1 MSCAMGRLRNEI
13 CLCLLALISARE
25 ALANALPQFA
35 SNTVTVS
42 GMVLTEGDNQ
52 RIEHVTVR
60 LCDTGGVLI
69 EETNTSDSGEF
80 VFRGVQRGRYILTFE
95 ANGFQKAEVHQDL
108 SFASDK
114 GMSIYLKPVTPD
126 SGPLPPGTTISA
138 HELSM
143 PEAARELVDTGRR
156 KLYSEKNAKDGL
168 KDFQQA
174 VSVAPSYYEAYRDIA
189 VAQLSMG
196 SSDEAIKS
204 FRKSIEVSHDSYGDA
219 DVGLGTLLV
228 EKGDLDAG
236 EKAIRRGVE
245 LNPNSWM
252 GFFELGKL
260 DLNRNR
266 LGTSL
271 QSAERARM
279 LSPNTPMVYRLLAN
293 IHLRQ
298 KDYED
303 LLGDLDAYLKLDP
316 DSPAGVRAK
325 EMRGQIQRELA
336 KSDGSAGTKPHE

>member
-1 MSCAMGRLRNEI
+1 MSCAMGRLRNKI
-13 CLCLLALISARE
+13 CLCLLALITARE
-25 ALANALPQFA
+25 ALANGLPQFA
-35 SNTVTVS
+35 TNSVSVT

-60 LCDTGGVLI
+60 LCDTGGIPI
-69 EETNTSDSGEF
+69 EETTTSDSAEF
-80 VFRGVQRGRYILTFE
+80 SFKGVQRGRYILTFE
-95 ANGFQKAEVHQDL
+95 AIGFQKAEVHLDL
-108 SFASDK
+108 SFTSDK
-114 GMSIYLKPVTPD
+114 GITIYMKPVTPE
-126 SGPLPPGTTISA
+126 SGPVPSGTTISA

-156 KLYSEKNAKDGL
+156 KLYAEKNAQGGL

-174 VSVAPSYYEAYRDIA
+174 VSVAPSYYEAYREIA

-196 SSDEAIKS
+196 SADEAIKS
-204 FRKSIEVSHDSYGDA
+204 LHKSIEVSNDSYGDA
-219 DVGLGTLLV
+219 EVGLGTLLV
-228 EKGDLDAG
+228 EKGDLEAG

-266 LGTSL
+266 LGSSL
-271 QSAERARM
+271 QSAERARL
-279 LSPNTPMVYRLLAN
+279 LSPNSPVVYRLLAN

-298 KDYED
+298 KNYED
-303 LLGDLDAYLKLDP
+303 LLADLDAYLKLDP
-316 DSPAGVRAK
+316 SSPAGVRAK
-325 EMRGQIQRELA
+325 EMREQVQRELGQ
-336 KSDGSAGTKPHE
+336 KRR

>member
-1 MSCAMGRLRNEI
+1 MGRLRNKI
-13 CLCLLALISARE
+13 CLCLLALITARE
-25 ALANALPQFA
+25 ALANGLPQFA
-35 SNTVTVS
+35 TNTVSVS

-60 LCDTGGVLI
+60 LCDTGGILI
-69 EETNTSDSGEF
+69 EETTTSDSAEF
-80 VFRGVQRGRYILTFE
+80 VFKGVQRGRYILTFE
-95 ANGFQKAEVHQDL
+95 ANGFQKAEVHLDL

-114 GMSIYLKPVTPD
+114 GMTIYMKPVTPE
-126 SGPLPPGTTISA
+126 SGPVPSGTTVSA

-143 PEAARELVDTGRR
+143 PEAARDLVDAGKR
-156 KLYSEKNAKDGL
+156 KLYGEKNAKDGL
-168 KDFQQA
+168 KDFEQA
-174 VSVAPSYYEAYRDIA
+174 VSVAPSYYEAYREIA

-196 SSDEAIKS
+196 SADEAIKS
-204 FRKSIEVSHDSYGDA
+204 FRKSIEVSKDSYGDA

-228 EKGDLDAG
+228 EKGDLEAG

-266 LGTSL
+266 LGSSL

-279 LSPNTPMVYRLLAN
+279 LSPNSPMVYRLLAN

-298 KDYED
+298 KNYED
-303 LLGDLDAYLKLDP
+303 LLADLDAYLKLDP
-316 DSPAGVRAK
+316 TSPAGVRAK
-325 EMRGQIQRELA
+325 EMREQIQRELA
-336 KSDGSAGTKPHE
+336 KRDGSAGAKPHE

>member
-1 MSCAMGRLRNEI
+1 MGRLRNQV
-13 CLCLLALISARE
+13 CLGLLALITAGE
-25 ALANALPQFA
+25 VPANALPQFA

-60 LCDTGGVLI
+60 LCDTGGILI
-69 EETNTSDSGEF
+69 EETTTHNSAEF
-80 VFRGVQRGRYILTFE
+80 LFRGVQRGRYILTFE
-95 ANGFQKAEVHQDL
+95 ANGFQKTEVHVDL

-114 GMSIYLKPVTPD
+114 GMTVYMKPVTPE
-126 SGPLPPGTTISA
+126 SGPVPSGATISA

-156 KLYSEKNAKDGL
+156 KLYAEKNAEGGL

-174 VSVAPSYYEAYRDIA
+174 VSVAPSYYEAYREIA
-189 VAQLSMG
+189 VAQLGIG
-196 SSDEAIKS
+196 SADEAIKS
-204 FRKSIEVSHDSYGDA
+204 LHKSIEVSDDSYGDA
-219 DVGLGTLLV
+219 EVGLGTLLV
-228 EKGDLDAG
+228 EKGDLEAG

-260 DLNRNR
+260 DLDRNR
-266 LGTSL
+266 LGSSL
-271 QSAERARM
+271 LSAERARV
-279 LSPNTPMVYRLLAN
+279 LSPNSPVVYRLLAN

-298 KDYED
+298 KNYES
-303 LLGDLDAYLKLDP
+303 LLADLDAYLKLDP
-316 DSPAGVRAK
+316 SSPAGVRAK
-325 EMRGQIQRELA
+325 EMREQVQRELA
-336 KSDGSAGTKPHE
+336 KSDGSAGSKPHE